1 MIEVTDKALQQLASR
16 EVGEGITIAL
26 MPGGCAGFEYKM
38 DYIGERI
45 LDSNWTVLNYPTFKI
60 AVDKMSIPYLEGSTL
75 DWEQKGI
82 NEEFVFRNP
91 NEQSR
96 CGCGV
101 SAIF

>member
-16 EVGEGITIAL
+16 EVGEGITVAL

-75 DWEQKGI
+75 DWEQNGI

>member
-45 LDSNWTVLNYPTFKI
+45 LDSNWTVLNYQHLK
-60 AVDKMSIPYLEGSTL
+60 
-75 DWEQKGI
+75 
-82 NEEFVFRNP
+82 
-91 NEQSR
+91 
-96 CGCGV
+96 
-101 SAIF
+101 

>member
-1 MIEVTDKALQQLASR
+1 
-16 EVGEGITIAL
+16 
-26 MPGGCAGFEYKM
+26 M

-75 DWEQKGI
+75 DWEQNGI

>member
-1 MIEVTDKALQQLASR
+1 MIEVTDKALQQLTSR

>member
-75 DWEQKGI
+75 DWVQKGI

>member
-75 DWEQKGI
+75 DWEQNGI

>member
-101 SAIF
+101 CAIF

>member
-82 NEEFVFRNP
+82 NEEFIFRNP
-91 NEQSR
+91 TNSQD
-96 CGCGV
+96 V
-101 SAIF
+101 DVI

>member
-16 EVGEGITIAL
+16 EVGEGITVAL

-75 DWEQKGI
+75 DWEQNGI

-101 SAIF
+101 SAVF

>member
-16 EVGEGITIAL
+16 EVGEGITAAL

-75 DWEQKGI
+75 DWEQNGI

>member
-16 EVGEGITIAL
+16 EVGEGITVAL